1 MNVIDSFNMYID
13 HRYPDIKTCKATS

>member
-13 HRYPDIKTCKATS
+13 YRYPDIKTCKATS